1 MKHTLKNKKSKFI
14 KKKLTINKKSK
25 RFIYNYNNNK
35 VNYYKYYK
43 HNNMSG
49 GSNIIK
55 FIEVL
60 EQLSKIVKNK
70 GNKEDVFKVAAYNK
84 AINELKKY
92 IALPNSVEITSAQ
105 ELKKLKLPRIGEKI
119 INKFDEFL
127 TTGTLEEVEKEKNNP
142 INTFANIYGIG
153 PVKAKELVES
163 KNISTLEELKLRQN
177 ELQENKLPLLNNK
190 QQIGLK
196 YYEDLLKRI
205 PREEI
210 EEFKILLESNFQ
222 ETLAENNETQKNHKF
237 EIVGSYRRNK
247 PDSGDIDL
255 IFTSYSN
262 NKIVFEKFIKKL
274 QTKKILLE
282 ILSKGESKSLTIGKL
297 TKATATPR
305 RIDFLYAP
313 PEDYPFAILYFTGSK
328 EFNTAMRQHALNLD
342 LTLSEHGFY
351 KLLKKAN
358 QKDTKIK
365 QEKLVSLLF
374 KTEKDIFNFLH
385 MEYKE
390 PQDRINEQSIVLT
403 LPLEEIKNKI
413 QMQETAPQEQEPEP
427 EPQEQEPE
435 PEPEPEPAPQEPE
448 PEPEQDPEPAPP
460 IPPKKTNKKETIKV
474 KIPKATAK
482 TLKKYTKKI
491 KSEILEN
498 LNKFKTQGIS
508 SLEML
513 SLEELTAMLQEA
525 IDNYYISDLKENSI
539 LTDNEYDIL
548 REHILKKDPTNALA
562 NDQQTQIA
570 DNSSKVKLPYEMWS
584 MDKIKPDTNALTK
597 FKEKFKGPYV
607 ISAKVDGV
615 SALYS
620 TESGTPNLYKKG
632 DGKYG
637 FLINHIIPYLK
648 LPTQKNITLRGE
660 LIIKEKTFEEK
671 YKDKFANSRN
681 FISGI
686 VNRKKLTQAEKE
698 ILKDI
703 DFVAYEV
710 IMPQNLKPS
719 EQYNKLLELN
729 TITVKNI
736 QSITYSEL
744 TNDYLSNNL
753 LDFRANYEYTIDGI
767 ICIDDN
773 IHPRESKNPEHA
785 FAFKMVLTDQVLE
798 AKVLDVLWAASKDGL
813 LKPRVQFEPVQIGGV
828 TITYATGINA
838 RFIVDN
844 NIGLGALVRLT
855 RSGNV
860 IPKITE
866 VIVPAQKPIMPNVD
880 EYEYV
885 WNETNVDLILVNVKA
900 DPRVAIKS
908 IAKFFKELEVDGLG
922 EANIEKIIASGA
934 NSIPKIVNASVE
946 DLMKVEGFK
955 EKMAT
960 KIHTSIA
967 KQLAKASIAKIA
979 GASNIFGRGFGE
991 KSVSQILKAEP
1002 NILTSQESNQEKI
1015 TKVKAIEGF
1024 AEKTATQFVNAI
1036 PEFNKFLMS
1045 IKPQAQEADKA
1056 DKEQDK
1062 EQDKEDKEDKKQDKK
1077 QDKEEEVE
1085 KLEHV
1090 LNNKIIV
1097 FSDFEKSSKYTKKEL
1112 ENLLLKYGV
1121 QVETNIT
1128 KNTNILV
1135 TGNNTSKSTKT
1146 EKAKKIGTIEI
1157 ITLDDFLEKYVNT
1170 STKSASTKSA
1180 SEESASTK
1188 SASEKTNIYILKLE
1202 KEKYYIG
1209 TTNNKYFTLQSYLN
1223 NNNAAW
1229 TRKYKPLK
1237 LIRFIEDCYIYEEN
1251 IVTLNI
1257 MKLYGVAN
1265 VRGGSY
1271 DKVILDKSTLD
1282 TIAQQLKLS
1291 DF

>member
-1 MKHTLKNKKSKFI
+1 ML
-14 KKKLTINKKSK
+14 
-25 RFIYNYNNNK
+25 
-35 VNYYKYYK
+35 
-43 HNNMSG
+43 G
-49 GSNIIK
+49 GSNLINFIK
-55 FIEVL
+55 VL

-92 IALPNSVEITSAQ
+92 MALPDSKEITSAQ
-105 ELKKLKLPRIGEKI
+105 ELKNLKLPKIGEKI
-119 INKFDEFL
+119 IKKFEEFL
-127 TTGTLEEVEKEKNNP
+127 ISGTLEEVEKEKNNP

-163 KNISTLEELKLRQN
+163 KNISTLEELVLRQN
-177 ELQENKLPLLNNK
+177 ELQENKLPLLNSK
-190 QQIGLK
+190 QQVGLK
-196 YYEDLLKRI
+196 YYNDLLKRI

-210 EEFKILLESNFQ
+210 EEFKTLLESNFK
-222 ETLAENNETQKNHKF
+222 ETILENNEVQKNHKF
-237 EIVGSYRRNK
+237 EIVGSYRRAK
-247 PDSGDIDL
+247 EESGDIDL
-255 IFTSYSN
+255 IITSYNN
-262 NKIVFEKFIKKL
+262 NKIVFENFIKKL
-274 QTKKILLE
+274 QTKNVLLE
-282 ILSKGESKSLTIGKL
+282 ILSKGEAKSLTIGKL
-297 TKATATPR
+297 ANASATPR

-358 QKDTKIK
+358 QTKETKIK
-365 QEKLVSLLF
+365 QEKVENIVF
-374 KTEKDIFNFLH
+374 KTEKDIFDFLH

-390 PQDRINEQSIVLT
+390 PQDRINEQSVILT
-403 LPLEEIKNKI
+403 LPIEQIKNKL
-413 QMQETAPQEQEPEP
+413 EAPAPEP
-427 EPQEQEPE
+427 APEQAPAPE
-435 PEPEPEPAPQEPE
+435 PAPEQAPEPEPAPEPA
-448 PEPEQDPEPAPP
+448 QEPAPEP
-460 IPPKKTNKKETIKV
+460 QKKPKQKETLKI
-474 KIPKATAK
+474 KIPIATAK

-491 KSEILEN
+491 KSTILEN

-513 SLEELTAMLQEA
+513 SLEELTSMLQEA
-525 IDNYYISDLKENSI
+525 IDNYYISDLKENSL

-562 NDQQTQIA
+562 NDQQTQIK
-570 DNSSKVKLPYEMWS
+570 DNTSKVKLPYEMWS

-648 LPTQKNITLRGE
+648 LPTEKNITLRGE
-660 LIIKEKTFEEK
+660 LIIKEETFELK

-686 VNRKKLTQAEKE
+686 VNRKKLTQVEKE

-744 TNDYLSNNL
+744 TNDYLSDKL

-773 IHPRESKNPEHA
+773 LHPRESKNPEHA

-838 RFIVDN
+838 RYIVDN

-866 VIVPAQKPIMPNVD
+866 VIVPAQKPILPNVD

-885 WNETNVDLILVNVKA
+885 WNETNVDFVLTNVKT
-900 DPRVAIKS
+900 DPRVEVKALT
-908 IAKFFKELEVDGLG
+908 KFFKELEVDGLG
-922 EANIEKIIASGA
+922 EANVEKIIASGA
-934 NSIPKIVNASVE
+934 NSIPKIINASIE
-946 DLMKVEGFK
+946 DLLKVEGFK

-991 KSVSQILKAEP
+991 KSVTQILKAEP
-1002 NILTSQESNQEKI
+1002 TILTSQESTQEKI
-1015 TKVKAIEGF
+1015 NKVKAIEGF
-1024 AEKTATQFVNAI
+1024 AEKTATQFVKAI
-1036 PEFNKFLMS
+1036 PEFNEFLMS
-1045 IKPQAQEADKA
+1045 IKPTMLQPDKA
-1056 DKEQDK
+1056 ETKETKEDK
-1062 EQDKEDKEDKKQDKK
+1062 EQDKEDKTEPKT
-1077 QDKEEEVE
+1077 EEEVV

-1097 FSDFEKSSKYTKKEL
+1097 FSDFEKTSKYTKKEL

-1121 QVETNIT
+1121 QIEGNIN

-1135 TGNNTSKSTKT
+1135 TGNNSSKSTKT

-1157 ITLDDFLEKYVNT
+1157 ITLDDFLEKY
-1170 STKSASTKSA
+1170 S
-1180 SEESASTK
+1180 
-1188 SASEKTNIYILKLE
+1188 I
-1202 KEKYYIG
+1202 
-1209 TTNNKYFTLQSYLN
+1209 
-1223 NNNAAW
+1223 
-1229 TRKYKPLK
+1229 
-1237 LIRFIEDCYIYEEN
+1237 D
-1251 IVTLNI
+1251 
-1257 MKLYGVAN
+1257 
-1265 VRGGSY
+1265 
-1271 DKVILDKSTLD
+1271 
-1282 TIAQQLKLS
+1282 
-1291 DF
+1291 

>member
-1 MKHTLKNKKSKFI
+1 MKHTLKNNKSKVI
-14 KKKLTINKKSK
+14 RKKLTIKKKSK
-25 RFIYNYNNNK
+25 GFIYNYNNNK

-49 GSNIIK
+49 GSNITNFIK
-55 FIEVL
+55 LL

-70 GNKEDVFKVAAYNK
+70 GNKEDIFKVAAYNK

-92 IALPNSVEITSAQ
+92 TALPNSVEITSAQ

-127 TTGTLEEVEKEKNNP
+127 TTGTLEEIEKEKNNP
-142 INTFANIYGIG
+142 INTFADIYGIG
-153 PVKAKELVES
+153 PVKAKELVEA

-177 ELQENKLPLLNNK
+177 ELQENKLPLLNSK

-210 EEFKILLESNFQ
+210 EEFKLLLESNFK
-222 ETLAENNETQKNHKF
+222 ETITENNEAQKNHKF

-247 PDSGDIDL
+247 PESGDIDL
-255 IFTSYSN
+255 IFTSYNN
-262 NKIVFEKFIKKL
+262 NKIVFENFIKKL

-282 ILSKGESKSLTIGKL
+282 ILSKGETKSLTIGKL
-297 TKATATPR
+297 DKTRATPR
-305 RIDFLYAP
+305 RIDFLYTP

-328 EFNTAMRQHALNLD
+328 EFNTAMRQHALNVD

-351 KLLKKAN
+351 KLVKKTS
-358 QKDTKIK
+358 QKETKIK
-365 QEKLVSLLF
+365 QEKLGSLLF
-374 KTEKDIFNFLH
+374 KTEKDIFDFLH

-390 PQDRINEQSIVLT
+390 PQDRINEQSIILT
-403 LPLEEIKNKI
+403 LPIEEIKNKI
-413 QMQETAPQEQEPEP
+413 QEPEP
-427 EPQEQEPE
+427 EPPEPE
-435 PEPEPEPAPQEPE
+435 PPEPEPPEPEPEPAPPEPE
-448 PEPEQDPEPAPP
+448 PEPA
-460 IPPKKTNKKETIKV
+460 PPKKTNKKETIKI

-525 IDNYYISDLKENSI
+525 IDNYYISDLKENSL

-548 REHILKKDPTNALA
+548 REHILKKDPTNVIA
-562 NDQQTQIA
+562 NNQQTQIA
-570 DNSSKVKLPYEMWS
+570 DNTSKVKLPYEMWS

-648 LPTQKNITLRGE
+648 LPTEKNITLRGE

-671 YKDKFANSRN
+671 YKDQFANSRN

-744 TNDYLSNNL
+744 TNEYLSNKL

-866 VIVPAQKPIMPNVD
+866 VIVPAQKPIMPNVE
-880 EYEYV
+880 EYDYI

-908 IAKFFKELEVDGLG
+908 ITKFFKELEVDGLG

-967 KQLAKASIAKIA
+967 KQLTKASIAKIA

-1002 NILTSQESNQEKI
+1002 NILTSQESSQEKI
-1015 TKVKAIEGF
+1015 NKVKAIEGF

-1045 IKPQAQEADKA
+1045 IKPQAQEEDKEYKKE

-1062 EQDKEDKEDKKQDKK
+1062 EE
-1077 QDKEEEVE
+1077 EEEVE

-1090 LNNKIIV
+1090 LNKKIIV

-1157 ITLDDFLEKYVNT
+1157 ITLDDFLEKY
-1170 STKSASTKSA
+1170 S
-1180 SEESASTK
+1180 
-1188 SASEKTNIYILKLE
+1188 
-1202 KEKYYIG
+1202 
-1209 TTNNKYFTLQSYLN
+1209 
-1223 NNNAAW
+1223 
-1229 TRKYKPLK
+1229 
-1237 LIRFIEDCYIYEEN
+1237 
-1251 IVTLNI
+1251 IV
-1257 MKLYGVAN
+1257 
-1265 VRGGSY
+1265 
-1271 DKVILDKSTLD
+1271 
-1282 TIAQQLKLS
+1282 
-1291 DF
+1291 

>member
-1 MKHTLKNKKSKFI
+1 MKQTLKNNRSKVI
-14 KKKLTINKKSK
+14 KKKLTINNKTKYTNK
-25 RFIYNYNNNK
+25 TKYNNKTKYKYKTKYTNKTKYNYNN
-35 VNYYKYYK
+35 YKDNYYK
-43 HNNMSG
+43 HNNMLG
-49 GSNIIK
+49 GSNLINFIK
-55 FIEVL
+55 VL

-92 IALPNSVEITSAQ
+92 MALPDSKEITSAQ
-105 ELKKLKLPRIGEKI
+105 ELKSLKLPKIGEKI
-119 INKFDEFL
+119 IKKFEEFL
-127 TTGTLEEVEKEKNNP
+127 ISGTLEEVEKEKNNP

-163 KNISTLEELKLRQN
+163 KNISTLEELVLRQN
-177 ELQENKLPLLNNK
+177 ELQENKLPLLNSK
-190 QQIGLK
+190 QQVGLK
-196 YYEDLLKRI
+196 YYNDLLKRI

-210 EEFKILLESNFQ
+210 EEFKILLESNFK
-222 ETLAENNETQKNHKF
+222 ETILENNEVQKNHKF
-237 EIVGSYRRNK
+237 EIVGSYRRAK
-247 PDSGDIDL
+247 EESGDIDL
-255 IFTSYSN
+255 IITSYNN
-262 NKIVFEKFIKKL
+262 NKIVFENFIKKL
-274 QTKKILLE
+274 QTKNVLLE
-282 ILSKGESKSLTIGKL
+282 ILSKGEAKSLTIGKL
-297 TKATATPR
+297 ANASATPR

-358 QKDTKIK
+358 QTKETKIK
-365 QEKLVSLLF
+365 QEKVENIVF
-374 KTEKDIFNFLH
+374 KTEKDIFDFLH

-390 PQDRINEQSIVLT
+390 PQDRINEQSVILT
-403 LPLEEIKNKI
+403 LPIEQIKNKL
-413 QMQETAPQEQEPEP
+413 EAPAPEP
-427 EPQEQEPE
+427 APEQA
-435 PEPEPEPAPQEPE
+435 PEPEPAPEPA
-448 PEPEQDPEPAPP
+448 QEPAPEP
-460 IPPKKTNKKETIKV
+460 QKKPKQKETLKI
-474 KIPKATAK
+474 KIPIATAK

-491 KSEILEN
+491 KSTILEN

-513 SLEELTAMLQEA
+513 SLEELTSMLQEA
-525 IDNYYISDLKENSI
+525 IDNYYISDLKENSL

-562 NDQQTQIA
+562 NDQQTQIK
-570 DNSSKVKLPYEMWS
+570 DNTSKVKLPYEMWS

-648 LPTQKNITLRGE
+648 LPTEKNITLRGE
-660 LIIKEKTFEEK
+660 LIIKEETFELK

-686 VNRKKLTQAEKE
+686 VNRKKLTQVEKE

-744 TNDYLSNNL
+744 TNDYLSDKL

-773 IHPRESKNPEHA
+773 LHPRESKNPEHA

-838 RFIVDN
+838 RYIVDN

-866 VIVPAQKPIMPNVD
+866 VIVPAQKPILPNVD

-885 WNETNVDLILVNVKA
+885 WNETNVDFVLTNVKT
-900 DPRVAIKS
+900 DPRVEVKALT
-908 IAKFFKELEVDGLG
+908 KFFKELEVDGLG
-922 EANIEKIIASGA
+922 EANVEKIIASGA
-934 NSIPKIVNASVE
+934 NSIPKIINASIE
-946 DLMKVEGFK
+946 DLLKVEGFK

-991 KSVSQILKAEP
+991 KSVTQILKAEP
-1002 NILTSQESNQEKI
+1002 TILTSQESTQEKI
-1015 TKVKAIEGF
+1015 NKVKAIEGF
-1024 AEKTATQFVNAI
+1024 AEKTATQFVKAI
-1036 PEFNKFLMS
+1036 PEFNEFLMS
-1045 IKPQAQEADKA
+1045 IKPTMLQPDKA
-1056 DKEQDK
+1056 ETKETKEDK
-1062 EQDKEDKEDKKQDKK
+1062 EQDKEDKTKPKT
-1077 QDKEEEVE
+1077 EEVV
-1085 KLEHV
+1085 KQEHV

-1097 FSDFEKSSKYTKKEL
+1097 FSDFEKTSKYTKKEL

-1121 QVETNIT
+1121 QIEGNIN

-1135 TGNNTSKSTKT
+1135 TGNNSSKSTKT

-1157 ITLDDFLEKYVNT
+1157 ITLDDFLEKY
-1170 STKSASTKSA
+1170 S
-1180 SEESASTK
+1180 
-1188 SASEKTNIYILKLE
+1188 I
-1202 KEKYYIG
+1202 
-1209 TTNNKYFTLQSYLN
+1209 
-1223 NNNAAW
+1223 
-1229 TRKYKPLK
+1229 
-1237 LIRFIEDCYIYEEN
+1237 D
-1251 IVTLNI
+1251 
-1257 MKLYGVAN
+1257 
-1265 VRGGSY
+1265 
-1271 DKVILDKSTLD
+1271 
-1282 TIAQQLKLS
+1282 
-1291 DF
+1291 

>member
-1 MKHTLKNKKSKFI
+1 ML
-14 KKKLTINKKSK
+14 
-25 RFIYNYNNNK
+25 
-35 VNYYKYYK
+35 
-43 HNNMSG
+43 G
-49 GSNIIK
+49 GSNLINFIK
-55 FIEVL
+55 VL

-92 IALPNSVEITSAQ
+92 MALPDSKEITSAQ
-105 ELKKLKLPRIGEKI
+105 ELKSLKLPKIGEKI
-119 INKFDEFL
+119 IKKFEEFL
-127 TTGTLEEVEKEKNNP
+127 ISGTLEEVEKEKNNP

-163 KNISTLEELKLRQN
+163 KNISTLEELVLRQN
-177 ELQENKLPLLNNK
+177 ELQENKLPLLNSK
-190 QQIGLK
+190 QQVGLK
-196 YYEDLLKRI
+196 YYNDLLKRI

-210 EEFKILLESNFQ
+210 EEFKILLESNFK
-222 ETLAENNETQKNHKF
+222 ETILENNEVQKNHKF
-237 EIVGSYRRNK
+237 EIVGSYRRAK
-247 PDSGDIDL
+247 EESGDIDL
-255 IFTSYSN
+255 IITSYNN
-262 NKIVFEKFIKKL
+262 NKIVFENFIKKL
-274 QTKKILLE
+274 QTKNVLLE
-282 ILSKGESKSLTIGKL
+282 ILSKGEAKSLTIGKL
-297 TKATATPR
+297 ANASATPR

-358 QKDTKIK
+358 QTKETKIK
-365 QEKLVSLLF
+365 QEKVENIVF
-374 KTEKDIFNFLH
+374 KTEKDIFDFLH

-390 PQDRINEQSIVLT
+390 PQDRINEQSVILT
-403 LPLEEIKNKI
+403 LPIEQIKNKL
-413 QMQETAPQEQEPEP
+413 EAPAPEP
-427 EPQEQEPE
+427 APEQAPAPE
-435 PEPEPEPAPQEPE
+435 PAPEQAPEPEPAPEPA
-448 PEPEQDPEPAPP
+448 QEPAPEP
-460 IPPKKTNKKETIKV
+460 QKKPKQKETLKI
-474 KIPKATAK
+474 KIPIATAK

-491 KSEILEN
+491 KSTILEN

-513 SLEELTAMLQEA
+513 SLEELTSMLQEA
-525 IDNYYISDLKENSI
+525 IDNYYISDLKENSL

-562 NDQQTQIA
+562 NDQQTQIK
-570 DNSSKVKLPYEMWS
+570 DNTSKVKLPYEMWS

-648 LPTQKNITLRGE
+648 LPTEKNITLRGE
-660 LIIKEKTFEEK
+660 LIIKEETFELK

-686 VNRKKLTQAEKE
+686 VNRKKLTQVEKE

-744 TNDYLSNNL
+744 TNDYLSDKL

-773 IHPRESKNPEHA
+773 LHPRESKNPEHA

-838 RFIVDN
+838 RYIVDN

-866 VIVPAQKPIMPNVD
+866 VIVPAQKPILPNVD

-885 WNETNVDLILVNVKA
+885 WNETNVDFVLTNVKT
-900 DPRVAIKS
+900 DPRVEVKALT
-908 IAKFFKELEVDGLG
+908 KFFKELEVDGLG
-922 EANIEKIIASGA
+922 EANVEKIIASGA
-934 NSIPKIVNASVE
+934 NSIPKIINASIE
-946 DLMKVEGFK
+946 DLLKVEGFK

-991 KSVSQILKAEP
+991 KSVTQILKAEP
-1002 NILTSQESNQEKI
+1002 TILTSQESTQEKI
-1015 TKVKAIEGF
+1015 NKVKAIEGF
-1024 AEKTATQFVNAI
+1024 AEKTATQFVKAI
-1036 PEFNKFLMS
+1036 PEFNEFLMS
-1045 IKPQAQEADKA
+1045 IKPTMLQPDKA
-1056 DKEQDK
+1056 ETKETKEDK
-1062 EQDKEDKEDKKQDKK
+1062 EQDKEDKTKPKT
-1077 QDKEEEVE
+1077 EEVV
-1085 KLEHV
+1085 KQEHV

-1097 FSDFEKSSKYTKKEL
+1097 FSDFEKTSKYTKKEL

-1121 QVETNIT
+1121 QIEGNIN

-1135 TGNNTSKSTKT
+1135 TGNNSSKSTKT

-1157 ITLDDFLEKYVNT
+1157 ITLDDFLEKY
-1170 STKSASTKSA
+1170 S
-1180 SEESASTK
+1180 
-1188 SASEKTNIYILKLE
+1188 I
-1202 KEKYYIG
+1202 
-1209 TTNNKYFTLQSYLN
+1209 
-1223 NNNAAW
+1223 
-1229 TRKYKPLK
+1229 
-1237 LIRFIEDCYIYEEN
+1237 D
-1251 IVTLNI
+1251 
-1257 MKLYGVAN
+1257 
-1265 VRGGSY
+1265 
-1271 DKVILDKSTLD
+1271 
-1282 TIAQQLKLS
+1282 
-1291 DF
+1291 

>member
-1 MKHTLKNKKSKFI
+1 MKHTLKNNKSKLI
-14 KKKLTINKKSK
+14 KKKLTINNKSKSKSK

-35 VNYYKYYK
+35 VNYYK
-43 HNNMSG
+43 HNNNNHKYMSG
-49 GSNIIK
+49 GSNIIN
-55 FIEVL
+55 FIKVL

-70 GNKEDVFKVAAYNK
+70 GDIFKASAYNK
-84 AINELKKY
+84 AISELKKY
-92 IALPNSVEITSAQ
+92 VALPNSVEITSAQ

-119 INKFDEFL
+119 INKFEEFL

-142 INTFANIYGIG
+142 VNTFANIYGIG
-153 PVKAKELVES
+153 PVKAKELVEL
-163 KNISTLEELKLRQN
+163 KNISTLEELELRQN
-177 ELQENKLPLLNNK
+177 ELQENKLPLLNSK

-196 YYEDLLKRI
+196 YYNDLLKRI

-210 EEFKILLESNFQ
+210 EEFKIVLETNFK
-222 ETLAENNETQKNHKF
+222 ETLKENNEAQKNHKF

-247 PDSGDIDL
+247 PESGDIDL
-255 IFTSYSN
+255 IFTSYNN
-262 NKIVFEKFIKKL
+262 NKIVFENFIKKL
-274 QTKKILLE
+274 QSKKILLE
-282 ILSKGESKSLTIGKL
+282 ILSKGETKSLTIGKL
-297 TKATATPR
+297 PNATSTPR
-305 RIDFLYAP
+305 RIDFLYTP
-313 PEDYPFAILYFTGSK
+313 PEEYPFAILYFTGSK
-328 EFNTAMRQHALNLD
+328 EFNTSMRQHALNVD

-351 KLLKKAN
+351 KLLKKSN
-358 QKDTKIK
+358 QTKDTKIK
-365 QEKLVSLLF
+365 QEKVVDVLF
-374 KTEKDIFNFLH
+374 KTEKDIFDFLH

-390 PQDRINEQSIVLT
+390 PQDRINENSIVLT
-403 LPLEEIKNKI
+403 LPLEEIKKKI
-413 QMQETAPQEQEPEP
+413 EEPQPLVEEPPVQEPPVEEP
-427 EPQEQEPE
+427 PVQEPQKK
-435 PEPEPEPAPQEPE
+435 
-448 PEPEQDPEPAPP
+448 
-460 IPPKKTNKKETIKV
+460 PKKKETIKI

-525 IDNYYISDLKENSI
+525 IDNYYISDLKENSL

-570 DNSSKVKLPYEMWS
+570 DNTSKVKLPYEMWS

-648 LPTQKNITLRGE
+648 LPTEKNITLRGE
-660 LIIKEKTFEEK
+660 LIIKEETFEQK

-719 EQYNKLLELN
+719 EQYNKLVELN
-729 TITVKNI
+729 TIAVKNI

-744 TNDYLSNNL
+744 TNEYLSNKL

-880 EYEYV
+880 EYDYI

-934 NSIPKIVNASVE
+934 NSIPKIINASIE

-967 KQLAKASIAKIA
+967 KQLTKASIAKIA

-1002 NILTSQESNQEKI
+1002 NILTSQESTQEKI
-1015 TKVKAIEGF
+1015 EKVKAIEGF

-1045 IKPQAQEADKA
+1045 IKHQTQEQEPTQAQAEEQEPAQAQEPL
-1056 DKEQDK
+1056 Q
-1062 EQDKEDKEDKKQDKK
+1062 
-1077 QDKEEEVE
+1077 
-1085 KLEHV
+1085 EHI
-1090 LNNKIIV
+1090 LNKKIIV

-1112 ENLLLKYGV
+1112 ENILLKYGV
-1121 QVETNIT
+1121 QIEGNIT

-1157 ITLDDFLEKYVNT
+1157 ITLDDFLEKY
-1170 STKSASTKSA
+1170 S
-1180 SEESASTK
+1180 
-1188 SASEKTNIYILKLE
+1188 I
-1202 KEKYYIG
+1202 
-1209 TTNNKYFTLQSYLN
+1209 
-1223 NNNAAW
+1223 
-1229 TRKYKPLK
+1229 
-1237 LIRFIEDCYIYEEN
+1237 D
-1251 IVTLNI
+1251 
-1257 MKLYGVAN
+1257 
-1265 VRGGSY
+1265 
-1271 DKVILDKSTLD
+1271 
-1282 TIAQQLKLS
+1282 
-1291 DF
+1291 

>member
-1 MKHTLKNKKSKFI
+1 MKHTLKNNKSKVI
-14 KKKLTINKKSK
+14 KKKLTINNKSK

-35 VNYYKYYK
+35 VNYYK
-43 HNNMSG
+43 HINNNKYMSG
-49 GSNIIK
+49 GSNIIN
-55 FIEVL
+55 FIKVL

-70 GNKEDVFKVAAYNK
+70 GNKEDIFKAAAYNK

-92 IALPNSVEITSAQ
+92 MALPDSKEITSAQ

-119 INKFDEFL
+119 INKFEEFL
-127 TTGTLEEVEKEKNNP
+127 TSGTLEEVEKEKNNP

-153 PVKAKELVES
+153 PIKAKELVES
-163 KNISTLEELKLRQN
+163 KNILTLEELELRQN
-177 ELQENKLPLLNNK
+177 ELQENKLPLLNSK

-196 YYEDLLKRI
+196 YYNDLLKRI

-210 EEFKILLESNFQ
+210 EKFKLLLETNFK
-222 ETLAENNETQKNHKF
+222 ETIIENNELQKNHKF
-237 EIVGSYRRNK
+237 EIVGSYRRAK
-247 PDSGDIDL
+247 QESGDIDL
-255 IFTSYSN
+255 IFTSYNN
-262 NKIVFEKFIKKL
+262 NKIVFENFINKL
-274 QTKKILLE
+274 QSKKILLE
-282 ILSKGESKSLTIGKL
+282 ILSKGEAKSLTIGKL
-297 TKATATPR
+297 TETTATPR

-328 EFNTAMRQHALNLD
+328 EFNTAMRQHALNVD

-351 KLLKKAN
+351 KLLKKSN
-358 QKDTKIK
+358 QSNQSNQTKDTKIK
-365 QEKLVSLLF
+365 QEKVVNVLF
-374 KTEKDIFNFLH
+374 KTEKDIFDFLH

-390 PQDRINEQSIVLT
+390 PQDRINEQSIILT
-403 LPLEEIKNKI
+403 LPLEEIKKNI
-413 QMQETAPQEQEPEP
+413 EEQIQEPP
-427 EPQEQEPE
+427 IQEP
-435 PEPEPEPAPQEPE
+435 PIQE
-448 PEPEQDPEPAPP
+448 
-460 IPPKKTNKKETIKV
+460 PPKKPNKKETIKI

-525 IDNYYISDLKENSI
+525 IDNYYISDLKENSL

-562 NDQQTQIA
+562 NDQQTQIT
-570 DNSSKVKLPYEMWS
+570 DNTSKVKLPYEMWS

-648 LPTQKNITLRGE
+648 LPTEKNITLRGE
-660 LIIKEKTFEEK
+660 LIIKEETFEQK
-671 YKDKFANSRN
+671 YKTQFANSRN

-686 VNRKKLTQAEKE
+686 VNRKKLTQLEKE

-710 IMPQNLKPS
+710 IMPENLKPS
-719 EQYNKLLELN
+719 EQYNKLVQLN
-729 TITVKNI
+729 TIAVKNI

-744 TNDYLSNNL
+744 TNEYLSNKL

-798 AKVLDVLWAASKDGL
+798 AKVLDVLWSASKDGL

-828 TITYATGINA
+828 TITYSTGINA

-866 VIVPAQKPIMPNVD
+866 VIVPAQKPIMPNVE
-880 EYEYV
+880 EYDYK

-908 IAKFFKELEVDGLG
+908 ITKFFKELEVEGLG

-934 NSIPKIVNASVE
+934 NTIPKIINASIE

-960 KIHTSIA
+960 KINKSIA

-979 GASNIFGRGFGE
+979 GASNIFGRGLGE

-1002 NILTSQESNQEKI
+1002 TILTSADSQKQKI
-1015 TKVKAIEGF
+1015 DKVKAIEGF

-1045 IKPQAQEADKA
+1045 IKPDMFEPVQKEEPQEP
-1056 DKEQDK
+1056 
-1062 EQDKEDKEDKKQDKK
+1062 
-1077 QDKEEEVE
+1077 KEEEPQE
-1085 KLEHV
+1085 PKEELEHV

-1112 ENLLLKYGV
+1112 ENILLKYGV
-1121 QVETNIT
+1121 LIETNIN

-1135 TGNNTSKSTKT
+1135 TGNNSSKSTKT
-1146 EKAKKIGTIEI
+1146 EKAKKIDTIEI
-1157 ITLDDFLEKYVNT
+1157 IKLDDFLEKY
-1170 STKSASTKSA
+1170 S
-1180 SEESASTK
+1180 
-1188 SASEKTNIYILKLE
+1188 I
-1202 KEKYYIG
+1202 
-1209 TTNNKYFTLQSYLN
+1209 
-1223 NNNAAW
+1223 
-1229 TRKYKPLK
+1229 
-1237 LIRFIEDCYIYEEN
+1237 D
-1251 IVTLNI
+1251 
-1257 MKLYGVAN
+1257 
-1265 VRGGSY
+1265 
-1271 DKVILDKSTLD
+1271 
-1282 TIAQQLKLS
+1282 
-1291 DF
+1291 

>member
-1 MKHTLKNKKSKFI
+1 MKHTLKNNKSKFIKNI
-14 KKKLTINKKSK
+14 KKKLTINNKSKNK

-35 VNYYKYYK
+35 VNYYK
-43 HNNMSG
+43 HNNNHKYMSG
-49 GSNIIK
+49 GSNIIN
-55 FIEVL
+55 FIKVL

-70 GNKEDVFKVAAYNK
+70 GDIFKASAYNK
-84 AINELKKY
+84 AISELKKY
-92 IALPNSVEITSAQ
+92 VALPNSVEITSAQ

-119 INKFDEFL
+119 INKFEEFL

-142 INTFANIYGIG
+142 VNTFANIYGIG
-153 PVKAKELVES
+153 PVKAKELVEL
-163 KNISTLEELKLRQN
+163 KNISTLEELELRQN
-177 ELQENKLPLLNNK
+177 ELQENKLPLLNSK

-196 YYEDLLKRI
+196 YYNDLLKRI

-210 EEFKILLESNFQ
+210 EEFKIVLETNFK
-222 ETLAENNETQKNHKF
+222 ETLKENNEAQKNHKF

-247 PDSGDIDL
+247 PESGDIDL
-255 IFTSYSN
+255 IFTSYNN
-262 NKIVFEKFIKKL
+262 NKIVFENFIKKL
-274 QTKKILLE
+274 QSKKILLE
-282 ILSKGESKSLTIGKL
+282 ILSKGETKSLTIGKL
-297 TKATATPR
+297 PNTTSTPR
-305 RIDFLYAP
+305 RIDFLYTP
-313 PEDYPFAILYFTGSK
+313 PEEYPFAILYFTGSK
-328 EFNTAMRQHALNLD
+328 EFNTSMRQHALNVD

-351 KLLKKAN
+351 KLLKKSN
-358 QKDTKIK
+358 QTKDTKIK
-365 QEKLVSLLF
+365 QEKVVDVLF
-374 KTEKDIFNFLH
+374 KTEKDIFDFLH

-390 PQDRINEQSIVLT
+390 PQDRINENSIILT
-403 LPLEEIKNKI
+403 LPLEEIKKKI
-413 QMQETAPQEQEPEP
+413 EEPQPPVQEPPVQEP
-427 EPQEQEPE
+427 PVEEPPVQEPPVQEPPVQEPPVEEPPVQEPQKK
-435 PEPEPEPAPQEPE
+435 
-448 PEPEQDPEPAPP
+448 
-460 IPPKKTNKKETIKV
+460 PKKKETIKI

-525 IDNYYISDLKENSI
+525 IDNYYISDLKENSL

-570 DNSSKVKLPYEMWS
+570 DNTSKVKLPYEMWS

-648 LPTQKNITLRGE
+648 LPTEKNITLRGE
-660 LIIKEKTFEEK
+660 LIIKEETFEQK

-719 EQYNKLLELN
+719 EQYNKLVELN
-729 TITVKNI
+729 TIAVKNI

-744 TNDYLSNNL
+744 TNEYLSNKL

-880 EYEYV
+880 EYDYI

-934 NSIPKIVNASVE
+934 NSIPKIINASIE

-967 KQLAKASIAKIA
+967 KQLAKANVAKIA

-1002 NILTSQESNQEKI
+1002 NILTSQESTQEKI
-1015 TKVKAIEGF
+1015 EKVKAIEGF

-1036 PEFNKFLMS
+1036 PEFNKFLTS
-1045 IKPQAQEADKA
+1045 IKPEILQPIQKPKEDKQAQAQEPEPEPAQA
-1056 DKEQDK
+1056 QAEEQAQAQAQ
-1062 EQDKEDKEDKKQDKK
+1062 EPLQ
-1077 QDKEEEVE
+1077 
-1085 KLEHV
+1085 EHI
-1090 LNNKIIV
+1090 LNKKIIV

-1112 ENLLLKYGV
+1112 ENILLKYGV
-1121 QVETNIT
+1121 QIEGNIT

-1157 ITLDDFLEKYVNT
+1157 ITLDDFLEKYSV
-1170 STKSASTKSA
+1170 
-1180 SEESASTK
+1180 
-1188 SASEKTNIYILKLE
+1188 
-1202 KEKYYIG
+1202 
-1209 TTNNKYFTLQSYLN
+1209 
-1223 NNNAAW
+1223 
-1229 TRKYKPLK
+1229 
-1237 LIRFIEDCYIYEEN
+1237 D
-1251 IVTLNI
+1251 
-1257 MKLYGVAN
+1257 
-1265 VRGGSY
+1265 
-1271 DKVILDKSTLD
+1271 
-1282 TIAQQLKLS
+1282 
-1291 DF
+1291 

>member
-1 MKHTLKNKKSKFI
+1 MKHTLKNNKSKLIKNI
-14 KKKLTINKKSK
+14 KKKLTINNKSKSK

-35 VNYYKYYK
+35 VNYYKHINNYK
-43 HNNMSG
+43 YMSG
-49 GSNIIK
+49 GSNIIN
-55 FIEVL
+55 FIKVL

-70 GNKEDVFKVAAYNK
+70 GNKEDIFKVAAYNK

-92 IALPNSVEITSAQ
+92 TALPNSVEITSAQ

-142 INTFANIYGIG
+142 VNTFANIYGIG
-153 PVKAKELVES
+153 PVKAKELVEL
-163 KNISTLEELKLRQN
+163 KNISTLEELELRQN
-177 ELQENKLPLLNNK
+177 ELQENKLPLLNSK

-196 YYEDLLKRI
+196 YYNDLLKRI

-210 EEFKILLESNFQ
+210 EEFKIVLETNFK
-222 ETLAENNETQKNHKF
+222 ETLAENNEAQKNHKF

-247 PDSGDIDL
+247 PESGDIDL
-255 IFTSYSN
+255 IFTSYNN
-262 NKIVFEKFIKKL
+262 NKIVFENFIKKL
-274 QTKKILLE
+274 QSKKILLE
-282 ILSKGESKSLTIGKL
+282 ILSKGETKSLTIGKL
-297 TKATATPR
+297 PKATSTSR
-305 RIDFLYAP
+305 RIDFLYTP
-313 PEDYPFAILYFTGSK
+313 PEEYPFAILYFTGSK
-328 EFNTAMRQHALNLD
+328 EFNTAMRQHALNVD

-351 KLLKKAN
+351 KLLKKSN
-358 QKDTKIK
+358 QTKNTKIK
-365 QEKLVSLLF
+365 QEKVVDVLF
-374 KTEKDIFNFLH
+374 KTEKDIFDFLH

-390 PQDRINEQSIVLT
+390 PQDRINEQSIILT
-403 LPLEEIKNKI
+403 LPLEEIKKKI
-413 QMQETAPQEQEPEP
+413 EEPLIQEPPVQEP
-427 EPQEQEPE
+427 LIQEPQPLIQEP
-435 PEPEPEPAPQEPE
+435 QKK
-448 PEPEQDPEPAPP
+448 
-460 IPPKKTNKKETIKV
+460 PKKKETIKI

-482 TLKKYTKKI
+482 TLKNYTKKI

-525 IDNYYISDLKENSI
+525 IDNYYISDLKENSL

-570 DNSSKVKLPYEMWS
+570 DNTSKVKLPYEMWS

-648 LPTQKNITLRGE
+648 LPTEKNITLRGE
-660 LIIKEKTFEEK
+660 LIIKEETFEQK

-719 EQYNKLLELN
+719 EQYNKLVELN
-729 TITVKNI
+729 TIAVKNI

-744 TNDYLSNNL
+744 TNEYLSNKL

-798 AKVLDVLWAASKDGL
+798 AKVLDVLWSASKDGL

-880 EYEYV
+880 EYDYI

-934 NSIPKIVNASVE
+934 NSIPKIINATPE

-979 GASNIFGRGFGE
+979 GASNIFGRGLGE

-1002 NILTSQESNQEKI
+1002 NILTSQESTQEKI

-1036 PEFNKFLMS
+1036 PEFNKFLIS
-1045 IKPQAQEADKA
+1045 IKPQAQEADKEEPKEEPKE
-1056 DKEQDK
+1056 DK
-1062 EQDKEDKEDKKQDKK
+1062 KEDKEE
-1077 QDKEEEVE
+1077 DKEKEEP
-1085 KLEHV
+1085 LQEHV
-1090 LNNKIIV
+1090 LNKKIIV

-1121 QVETNIT
+1121 QIEGNIT

-1157 ITLDDFLEKYVNT
+1157 ITLDDFLEKYSIN
-1170 STKSASTKSA
+1170 
-1180 SEESASTK
+1180 
-1188 SASEKTNIYILKLE
+1188 
-1202 KEKYYIG
+1202 
-1209 TTNNKYFTLQSYLN
+1209 
-1223 NNNAAW
+1223 
-1229 TRKYKPLK
+1229 
-1237 LIRFIEDCYIYEEN
+1237 
-1251 IVTLNI
+1251 
-1257 MKLYGVAN
+1257 
-1265 VRGGSY
+1265 
-1271 DKVILDKSTLD
+1271 
-1282 TIAQQLKLS
+1282 
-1291 DF
+1291 

>member
-1 MKHTLKNKKSKFI
+1 MKRTLKNNKKKVI
-14 KKKLTINKKSK
+14 KKKLTINNKSK
-25 RFIYNYNNNK
+25 YNYKSNYNNYK
-35 VNYYKYYK
+35 DNYYKYNKY
-43 HNNMSG
+43 NNMSG
-49 GSNIIK
+49 GSAIIN
-55 FIEVL
+55 FIKVL
-60 EQLSKIVKNK
+60 EELSKIVKNQ
-70 GNKEDVFKVAAYNK
+70 GDNFKASAYTK
-84 AINELKKY
+84 AISELKNY
-92 IALPNSVEITSAQ
+92 IALPNSKEITSAQ
-105 ELKKLKLPRIGEKI
+105 QLKSLKLPRIGEKI
-119 INKFDEFL
+119 IKKFDEFL

-163 KNISTLEELKLRQN
+163 KKILTLEDLKLRQN
-177 ELQENKLPLLNNK
+177 EIQENKLPLLNSK

-196 YYEDLLKRI
+196 YYNDLLKRI

-210 EEFKILLESNFQ
+210 EEFKLLLETNFK
-222 ETLAENNETQKNHKF
+222 ETLIENSESEENHKF
-237 EIVGSYRRNK
+237 EIVGSYRRAK
-247 PDSGDIDL
+247 QESGDIDL
-255 IFTSYSN
+255 IFTSYNN
-262 NKIVFEKFIKKL
+262 NKKVYENFIKKL
-274 QTKKILLE
+274 HTNKILLE
-282 ILSKGESKSLTIGKL
+282 ILSNGASKSLTIGKL
-297 TKATATPR
+297 LKSTATPR
-305 RIDFLYAP
+305 RIDFLYTP

-328 EFNTAMRQHALNLD
+328 EFNTSMRQHALNLD

-351 KLLKKAN
+351 KLLKKST
-358 QKDTKIK
+358 QTKETKVK
-365 QEKLVSLLF
+365 QEKLTNVVF
-374 KTEKDIFNFLH
+374 KTEKDIFDFLH

-390 PQDRINEQSIVLT
+390 PQDRINEQSIILT
-403 LPLEEIKNKI
+403 LPLEEIKYKI
-413 QMQETAPQEQEPEP
+413 EN
-427 EPQEQEPE
+427 
-435 PEPEPEPAPQEPE
+435 
-448 PEPEQDPEPAPP
+448 P
-460 IPPKKTNKKETIKV
+460 IPDEPILNEPILKEPILNEPILKEPILKEPIKETKQKKPKQKETLKIKV
-474 KIPKATAK
+474 PKATAK

-513 SLEELTAMLQEA
+513 SLEELTLMLQEA
-525 IDNYYISDLKENSI
+525 IDNYYISDLKENSL

-548 REHILKKDPTNALA
+548 REYILKKDPTNALA

-570 DNSSKVKLPYEMWS
+570 DNTSKVKLPYEMWS

-648 LPTQKNITLRGE
+648 LPTEKNITLRGE

-671 YKDKFANSRN
+671 YKTQFANSRN

-686 VNRKKLTQAEKE
+686 VNRKKLTQVEKE

-719 EQYNKLLELN
+719 EQYNKLVQLN

-744 TNDYLSNNL
+744 TNDYLSNKL

-773 IHPRESKNPEHA
+773 LHPRESKNPEHA
-785 FAFKMVLTDQVLE
+785 FAFKMMLTDQVLE

-866 VIVPAQKPIMPNVD
+866 VIVPAQKPILPNVD
-880 EYEYV
+880 EYKYV
-885 WNETNVDLILVNVKA
+885 WNETNVDFILTNVKA
-900 DPRVAIKS
+900 DPRVEAKS
-908 IAKFFKELEVDGLG
+908 ITKFFKELEVEGLG
-922 EANIEKIIASGA
+922 EANVEKIIASGA
-934 NSIPKIVNASVE
+934 NSIPKIINASLE
-946 DLMKVEGFK
+946 DLLKVEGFK

-960 KIHTSIA
+960 KIKTSIA

-979 GASNIFGRGFGE
+979 GASNIFGRGLGE
-991 KSVSQILKAEP
+991 KSISQILKAEP
-1002 NILTSQESNQEKI
+1002 TIFTSQDSLKQKI
-1015 TKVKAIEGF
+1015 DKVKAIEGF
-1024 AEKTATQFVNAI
+1024 AEKTATQFVKAI
-1036 PEFNKFLMS
+1036 PEFNEFLML
-1045 IKPQAQEADKA
+1045 IKPEMLEPKKATKEAKEEQAQE
-1056 DKEQDK
+1056 EQE
-1062 EQDKEDKEDKKQDKK
+1062 EQEQTQEP
-1077 QDKEEEVE
+1077 EPA
-1085 KLEHV
+1085 LEHI
-1090 LNNKIIV
+1090 LNNKKIV
-1097 FSDFEKSSKYTKKEL
+1097 FSDFEKTSKYTKKEL
-1112 ENLLLKYGV
+1112 ENILLKYGALI
-1121 QVETNIT
+1121 ESNIT

-1135 TGNNTSKSTKT
+1135 TGNNSSKSTKT
-1146 EKAKKIGTIEI
+1146 EKAKKIETIEI
-1157 ITLDDFLEKYVNT
+1157 IKLDDFLEKY
-1170 STKSASTKSA
+1170 A
-1180 SEESASTK
+1180 
-1188 SASEKTNIYILKLE
+1188 
-1202 KEKYYIG
+1202 
-1209 TTNNKYFTLQSYLN
+1209 
-1223 NNNAAW
+1223 
-1229 TRKYKPLK
+1229 
-1237 LIRFIEDCYIYEEN
+1237 IE
-1251 IVTLNI
+1251 
-1257 MKLYGVAN
+1257 
-1265 VRGGSY
+1265 
-1271 DKVILDKSTLD
+1271 
-1282 TIAQQLKLS
+1282 
-1291 DF
+1291 